1 MECQHSTENVSP
13 MDLMTEETVPK
24 THNETLFRVSK
35 QTMSAPQLGNSFN
48 IHALQMI

>member
-1 MECQHSTENVSP
+1 

-24 THNETLFRVSK
+24 THNETLFRASK
-35 QTMSAPQLGNSFN
+35 QTMSAPQLANSLN